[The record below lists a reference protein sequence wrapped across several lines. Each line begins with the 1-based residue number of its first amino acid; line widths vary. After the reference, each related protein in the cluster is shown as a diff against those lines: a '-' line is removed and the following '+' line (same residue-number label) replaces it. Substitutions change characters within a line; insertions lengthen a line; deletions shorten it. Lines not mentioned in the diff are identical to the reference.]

1 MFRESLL
8 KDFNIVFNFKI
19 WLFDRIFLFFY
30 GRDGFENILKFFEFI
45 FDEIK
50 DLILN
55 EYFDL
60 KVCIVYYKIMFIY
73 DVYLLVFEIV
83 FLKFIYLQKV
93 IDLMLS
99 VSCSLVKCERVF
111 LSMKLMKIRLRLN
124 LSQENL

>member
-1 MFRESLL
+1 MVCLEKVYWRILILCLIL
-8 KDFNIVFNFKI
+8 KFG
-19 WLFDRIFLFFY
+19 RIFLVFY

-83 FLKFIYLQKV
+83 FLKFIYL
-93 IDLMLS
+93 
-99 VSCSLVKCERVF
+99 
-111 LSMKLMKIRLRLN
+111 
-124 LSQENL
+124 